1 MDLEYFIED
10 SKNKENM
17 RMENMRERQRK
28 IGDDVAKQQLNKN
41 IKIKEIEKQIKE
53 KEMKEC
59 TFKPKTNSNP
69 KK

>member
-1 MDLEYFIED
+1 
-10 SKNKENM
+10 
-17 RMENMRERQRK
+17 MENMRERQRK